1 LTSGKPCQ
9 RQEQYAVAKAYLNG
23 YGVTKTIQNLSCGC
37 VVLPTLVIHQHNIF
51 SVICI
56 DGDSALPLIT
66 AKQKKWYKRAAEQ
79 GHPPSQYSLGI
90 MCLIAL
96 GIPRDYKKAA
106 RWFHEAVQPDHPSSQ
121 FILCRLYISGKGIVR
136 DPVHAT
142 RLFEKSAKNN

>member
-1 LTSGKPCQ
+1 MSKTRAICR
-9 RQEQYAVAKAYLNG
+9 RQS
-23 YGVTKTIQNLSCGC
+23 LS
-37 VVLPTLVIHQHNIF
+37 
-51 SVICI
+51 
-56 DGDSALPLIT
+56 
-66 AKQKKWYKRAAEQ
+66 KRLWRYENYSKSLLWLRRPADL

-90 MCLIAL
+90 MCLISL

-106 RWFHEAVQPDHPSSQ
+106 RWFHEAAQPDHPSAQ

>member
-9 RQEQYAVAKAYLNG
+9 RQEQYTVAKAYLDG

-66 AKQKKWYKRAAEQ
+66 AKQKN
-79 GHPPSQYSLGI
+79 GTS
-90 MCLIAL
+90 
-96 GIPRDYKKAA
+96 
-106 RWFHEAVQPDHPSSQ
+106 VQLNKV
-121 FILCRLYISGKGIVR
+121 ILLHNILSV
-136 DPVHAT
+136 
-142 RLFEKSAKNN
+142 

>member
-1 LTSGKPCQ
+1 
-9 RQEQYAVAKAYLNG
+9 
-23 YGVTKTIQNLSCGC
+23 
-37 VVLPTLVIHQHNIF
+37 
-51 SVICI
+51 
-56 DGDSALPLIT
+56 
-66 AKQKKWYKRAAEQ
+66 
-79 GHPPSQYSLGI
+79 

-106 RWFHEAVQPDHPSSQ
+106 RWFHEAAQPDHPSAQ